1 MKQLKCWIVILACLS
16 MVLSAEAKQ
25 KKKVF
30 DPVKPGG
37 GNQQLIF
44 DVNLANVTKIQV
56 EVLDNK
62 AIINTVKILGGKEFR
77 VGAYIEKGKKW
88 TKSFENPVAVQKL
101 RVNVDKANNSRI
113 RVTVF
118 YKP

>member
-1 MKQLKCWIVILACLS
+1 M
-16 MVLSAEAKQ
+16 
-25 KKKVF
+25 
-30 DPVKPGG
+30 KPGG
-37 GNQQLIF
+37 GNQQLVF

-56 EVLDNK
+56 KVLDNK